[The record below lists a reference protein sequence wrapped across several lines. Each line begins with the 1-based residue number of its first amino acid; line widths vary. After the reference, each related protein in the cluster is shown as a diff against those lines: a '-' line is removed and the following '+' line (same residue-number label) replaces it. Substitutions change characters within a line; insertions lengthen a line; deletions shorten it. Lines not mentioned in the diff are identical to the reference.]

1 MLPRSARLISVL
13 TVTFLA
19 LPAVA
24 AVPGVGAGVL
34 RVWLLS
40 LGAVVAAA
48 VMHWGLRR
56 LGRRLP
62 RWLAQR
68 TGTPL
73 SPGAPVPWERPLEL
87 ILLVPKVAL
96 WVAVAIYVSGQ
107 FMALRQARMTLGDV
121 LAMSLTSPLFALNE
135 RGYSALDVLELPA
148 VLAVLWVAASG
159 LARVLKS
166 SILRSTGLERGAQDA
181 VALLTRYTLVFLG
194 AIVILQVWGIDVRS
208 LALVAS
214 VLGVGIG
221 FGLQHIA
228 NNFVSGLVVSLE
240 RPIQPGDFVRVGE
253 WVGTVE
259 RIGPRHT
266 EIRTLD
272 NVSILVPNS
281 RFLETEVINWTHG
294 DPVSRLHVP
303 VGVAYGSNTARVR
316 AALLEA
322 ARSHPE
328 VLSDPRPRVEFRGF
342 GDSAL
347 NFELHVWT
355 RDPRTQFRLISD
367 LNYRVEANL
376 RRYKIHVPFPQ
387 RDLHLRSPQL
397 EQLLNAWSRRHFTD
411 AELTTSN
418 GQRPMSPRD
427 DEAMPAPEGFDDL
440 GAVNWSDEQIQT
452 LIARMRGPNGVAI
465 EDRRHLLTV
474 YPKCFVGREAVDW
487 LTRNVGLTREE
498 ATMAGQLLMDRGA
511 LRHVL
516 DEHGFEDGNFFYRFR
531 EDEPVR
537 SASGRGDSP
546 ELHSGN
552 TMSPVSA
559 SSIDSRMDGSSQI
572 GIPSRA

>member
-1 MLPRSARLISVL
+1 MLPSVLPRSARVISVL
-13 TVTFLA
+13 TITLLA
-19 LPAVA
+19 VPAIA
-24 AVPGVGAGVL
+24 AVPGVDGSVL
-34 RVWLLS
+34 RVWVLS
-40 LGAVVAAA
+40 LSAVVAAA
-48 VMHWGLRR
+48 STHWGLRR
-56 LGRRLP
+56 VSRRLP

-68 TGTPL
+68 AGRPVA
-73 SPGAPVPWERPLEL
+73 PGGPVPWEGPLEL
-87 ILLVPKVAL
+87 LLLVPKAAL
-96 WVAVAIYVSGQ
+96 WLAVAVYVSGQ

-121 LAMSLTSPLFALNE
+121 LTMSLTAPLFTLND

-148 VLAVLWVAASG
+148 VLAVLWVVASG
-159 LARVLKS
+159 LTRVLKS
-166 SILRSTGLERGAQDA
+166 RVLRSTGLERGAQDA

-240 RPIQPGDFVRVGE
+240 RPIQPGDFVKVGE
-253 WVGTVE
+253 WMGTVE

-281 RFLETEVINWTHG
+281 RFLETEVINWTHR

-316 AALLEA
+316 MALLEA

-328 VLSDPRPRVEFRGF
+328 VLGDPRPRVEFRGF

-355 RDPRTQFRLISD
+355 RDPSTQFRLVSD

-376 RRYKIHVPFPQ
+376 RRHQIHVPFPQ

-397 EQLLNAWSRRHFTD
+397 EQLLNAWSRRHFT
-411 AELTTSN
+411 ATELAASN
-418 GQRPMSPRD
+418 GQPP
-427 DEAMPAPEGFDDL
+427 EPAAPNEMIHGPEGFDDV
-440 GAVNWSDEQIQT
+440 GSAGWTDEQIQT
-452 LIARMRGPNGVAI
+452 LIARMRAPDGVPI
-465 EDRRHLLTV
+465 TDRRHLLTV

-487 LTRNVGLTREE
+487 LTHTVGLTREE
-498 ATMAGQLLMDRGA
+498 ATMVGQLAMDRGA
-511 LRHVL
+511 FHHVL
-516 DEHGFEDGNFFYRFR
+516 DEHGFKDGNFFYRFR
-531 EDEPVR
+531 EDERMQTAPT
-537 SASGRGDSP
+537 SP
-546 ELHSGN
+546 
-552 TMSPVSA
+552 TAP
-559 SSIDSRMDGSSQI
+559 
-572 GIPSRA
+572 